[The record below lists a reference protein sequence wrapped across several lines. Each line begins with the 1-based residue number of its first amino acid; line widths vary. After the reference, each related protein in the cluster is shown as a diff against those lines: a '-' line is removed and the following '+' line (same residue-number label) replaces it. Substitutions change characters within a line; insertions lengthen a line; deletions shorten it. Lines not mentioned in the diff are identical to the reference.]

1 MIVPWRQREFF
12 ERFPG
17 RNELL
22 AYAKTHGI
30 PVEATTKKPYSMDEN
45 LFHISYESGVLEDP
59 WAAPPDDMFRMT
71 TAPEAAP
78 NKGEDITIDF
88 EKGVPVSVT
97 KPDGSK
103 VTGSLELFLYLN
115 ELGGKHGIGRLDLVE
130 NRYVGIK
137 SRGVYETP
145 GGTILRTAHIDLEG
159 ITLDREVRR
168 IRDYLSARFSELC
181 YNGYWFR
188 LVLKFFVVVCFLFLL
203 ISRRIF
209 IQPRD
214 GVCDGSP

>member
-12 ERFPG
+12 DRFPG

-22 AYAKTHGI
+22 AYAQANGI

-59 WAAPPDDMFRMT
+59 WTSPPADMFRMT
-71 TAPEAAP
+71 TSPEQAPD
-78 NKGEDITIDF
+78 KGEDILIDF
-88 EKGVPVSVT
+88 EKGVPVAVT

-115 ELGGKHGIGRLDLVE
+115 DLGGKHGIGRLDLVE

-145 GGTILRTAHIDLEG
+145 GGTILRQAHIDLEG

-168 IRDYLSARFSELC
+168 IRDYLSSKFSELC

-188 LVLKFFVVVCFLFLL
+188 
-203 ISRRIF
+203 
-209 IQPRD
+209 
-214 GVCDGSP
+214 